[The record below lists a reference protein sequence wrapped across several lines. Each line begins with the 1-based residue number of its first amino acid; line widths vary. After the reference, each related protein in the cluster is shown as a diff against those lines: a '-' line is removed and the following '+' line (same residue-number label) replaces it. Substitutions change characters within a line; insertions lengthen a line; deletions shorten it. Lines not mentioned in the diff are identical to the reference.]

1 MRGGDLYDPAVAR
14 AMARIAAMG
23 ERLTRVERWS
33 ARVDPG
39 VGDHFHHIPP
49 LVVCLA
55 DVLRVEGGLRGR
67 VDLREGEAL
76 LIPPAAR
83 HRHAPLRGAA
93 QYLDLGFV
101 GEVTDFDI
109 RGAGVHAWGRAPR
122 EPYRALV
129 ERMGRAPAPERI
141 EAARRLCAD
150 LAEERLMSMRVPH
163 AAISRMAAR
172 LWRAAPGLSADDLV
186 RASGLRASQAHALFR
201 GFFGE
206 TPKQA
211 ILSLRLG
218 IARQLLAEGA
228 GVAEAAARAG
238 FRRRADLTRAWRLRH
253 GRPPTS

>member
-1 MRGGDLYDPAVAR
+1 MAAGDLYDPAVAR
-14 AMARIAAMG
+14 AMARIAALAAG
-23 ERLTRVERWS
+23 LRRVERWA
-33 ARVDPG
+33 AREDHG
-39 VGDHFHHIPP
+39 VGDHFHAIPT

-55 DVLRVEGGLRGR
+55 GAVRVEGGPRGR
-67 VDLREGEAL
+67 IDLSAGEAV

-101 GEVTDFDI
+101 AEVTDFDI
-109 RGAGVHAWGRAPR
+109 RGDGVHAWGRAPR
-122 EPYRALV
+122 EPYRTRM
-129 ERMGRAPAPERI
+129 ERMLGAAAGERL
-141 EAARRLCAD
+141 ELGRRLCGE
-150 LAEERLMSMRVPH
+150 LAQERLMSMRLPH
-163 AAISRMAAR
+163 AAVSRMSAR
-172 LWRAAPGLSADDLV
+172 LWRGSPGLTAAALV

-201 GFFGE
+201 EFFGE

-218 IARQLLAEGA
+218 IARQLIEEGA

-253 GRPPTS
+253 GRPPSG